1 MSSHGNLSDAC
12 TRSSNRSTRVI
23 GISSNLHTRTRRA
36 ERRFS
41 TFSKIGSHPRGASFE
56 HSVSRF
62 DNFSLRFGLLFSFF
76 SFLSLARTDR
86 ILLSSRRGEEFF
98 AVRSLRWPRRTASTP
113 NYYAKRSLSLPRH
126 HYRYVRG
133 LPFSQGFC
141 NLNIQ
146 TFSYLAPIFVSL
158 VSIFIY
164 RVLIT
169 EPFHSSLLLST
180 FQFLHPPPPVYILFS
195 LACFFSFSLL
205 FLFSGK
211 QKEGGEEKI
220 AHSGATISGI
230 GNEFNERLASSHPFR
245 VPAVPPTEPRFSA
258 YPLRLVEKRHRLVLR
273 IRVESW
279 PGNRAYERTPF
290 IARRRPPSFTPPPC
304 SSTRLDRA
312 EKIGWEELREVEDE

>member
-1 MSSHGNLSDAC
+1 MSSGFHRICILELDE
-12 TRSSNRSTRVI
+12 RSE
-23 GISSNLHTRTRRA
+23 GF
-36 ERRFS
+36 RRFRKLGHIRVVRLSSIRFLVS
-41 TFSKIGSHPRGASFE
+41 TTFL
-56 HSVSRF
+56 SVSVSF
-62 DNFSLRFGLLFSFF
+62 FLSSLFYLLHEPIEFFSLLG
-76 SFLSLARTDR
+76 
-86 ILLSSRRGEEFF
+86 RGEEFF

-230 GNEFNERLASSHPFR
+230 GNEFNELASSHPFR

-279 PGNRAYERTPF
+279 PGNRAYEKTPF
-290 IARRRPPSFTPPPC
+290 IARRRPPSFTPPRVPRHV
-304 SSTRLDRA
+304 SIERRKSVG
-312 EKIGWEELREVEDE
+312 KS